1 MAGQVPVMP
10 SFDEFVA
17 ARLGALRSYAH
28 LLAGDE
34 AAAVGLVDEALV
46 RTGLAWSRV
55 TKDGDPEAYVRATVV
70 ALYLSRW
77 RPRSR
82 VGATGADD
90 QQAAATRS
98 ELAAH
103 LRPALHRLP
112 QRLRTGARPPLCRR
126 PARLGGRAAARLQ
139 RAQGPLGRGGGRCQ
153 ARAGDLTPRPS
164 RTDAVNL
171 ASGVPG

>member
-1 MAGQVPVMP
+1 MP
-10 SFDEFVA
+10 TFDEFVA

-34 AAAVGLVDEALV
+34 AVAVRLVDEALV
-46 RTGLAWSRV
+46 RTGLAWSQV
-55 TKDGDPEAYVRATVV
+55 TRDGDPEAYVRATVV

-82 VGATGADD
+82 IIAADTGD
-90 QQAAATRS
+90 QHAAAARS

-112 QRLRTGARPPLCRR
+112 RRLRTVLVLRYVDGLPDSEV
-126 PARLGGRAAARLQ
+126 ARLLGCSERKVRADAAEATARLAPATC
-139 RAQGPLGRGGGRCQ
+139 R
-153 ARAGDLTPRPS
+153 
-164 RTDAVNL
+164 
-171 ASGVPG
+171 

>member
-1 MAGQVPVMP
+1 MAGQLAVMP

-17 ARLGALRSYAH
+17 TRLGALRSYAH

-34 AAAVGLVDEALV
+34 AAAIGLVDEALV

-77 RPRSR
+77 RLRSR
-82 VGATGADD
+82 VGATSADH

-98 ELAAH
+98 QVAAH

-112 QRLRTGARPPLCRR
+112 RRLRTVLVLRYVDGLPDSEV
-126 PARLGGRAAARLQ
+126 ARLLGCSERKVRSDMAEAAARLAPATC
-139 RAQGPLGRGGGRCQ
+139 R
-153 ARAGDLTPRPS
+153 
-164 RTDAVNL
+164 
-171 ASGVPG
+171 

>member
-1 MAGQVPVMP
+1 MMP

-34 AAAVGLVDEALV
+34 AAALGLVDEALV

-82 VGATGADD
+82 VGATGIDD

-112 QRLRTGARPPLCRR
+112 RRLRTVLILRYVDGLPDSEV
-126 PARLGGRAAARLQ
+126 ARLLGCSERKVRSDAAEAAARL
-139 RAQGPLGRGGGRCQ
+139 AP
-153 ARAGDLTPRPS
+153 AT
-164 RTDAVNL
+164 
-171 ASGVPG
+171 

>member
-10 SFDEFVA
+10 SFDDFVA

-46 RTGLAWSRV
+46 RTGLAWPRV

-112 QRLRTGARPPLCRR
+112 RRLRTVLVLRYVDGLPDSEV
-126 PARLGGRAAARLQ
+126 ARLLGCSERKVRSDAAEAAARL
-139 RAQGPLGRGGGRCQ
+139 AP
-153 ARAGDLTPRPS
+153 AT
-164 RTDAVNL
+164 
-171 ASGVPG
+171 

>member
-1 MAGQVPVMP
+1 MP

-17 ARLGALRSYAH
+17 TRLGALRSYAH

-34 AAAVGLVDEALV
+34 GAAIRLVDEALV

-55 TKDGDPEAYVRATVV
+55 IKEGDPEAYARATVV

-77 RPRSR
+77 RQRSMA
-82 VGATGADD
+82 GAISTDN

-112 QRLRTGARPPLCRR
+112 RRLRTVLVLRYVDGLPDSEV
-126 PARLGGRAAARLQ
+126 ARLLGCSERRVRSDAAEAAARL
-139 RAQGPLGRGGGRCQ
+139 AP
-153 ARAGDLTPRPS
+153 ATS
-164 RTDAVNL
+164 R
-171 ASGVPG
+171 

>member
-1 MAGQVPVMP
+1 MAGQLAVMP

-17 ARLGALRSYAH
+17 TRLGALRSYAY

-34 AAAVGLVDEALV
+34 AAAIGLVDEALV

-77 RPRSR
+77 RRPRS
-82 VGATGADD
+82 GATSADD

-112 QRLRTGARPPLCRR
+112 RRLRTVLVLRYVDGLPDSEV
-126 PARLGGRAAARLQ
+126 ARLLGCSERKVRADAAEGAARLAPATC
-139 RAQGPLGRGGGRCQ
+139 R
-153 ARAGDLTPRPS
+153 
-164 RTDAVNL
+164 
-171 ASGVPG
+171 

>member
-1 MAGQVPVMP
+1 MP

-82 VGATGADD
+82 VDATGADD
-90 QQAAATRS
+90 QKAAPTRS

-112 QRLRTGARPPLCRR
+112 RRLRTVLVLRYVDGLPDSEV
-126 PARLGGRAAARLQ
+126 ARLLGCSERKVRSDAAEAAARL
-139 RAQGPLGRGGGRCQ
+139 AP
-153 ARAGDLTPRPS
+153 AT
-164 RTDAVNL
+164 
-171 ASGVPG
+171 

>member
-112 QRLRTGARPPLCRR
+112 RRLRTVLILRYVDGLPDSEV
-126 PARLGGRAAARLQ
+126 ARLLGCSERKVRSDAAEAAARL
-139 RAQGPLGRGGGRCQ
+139 AP
-153 ARAGDLTPRPS
+153 AT
-164 RTDAVNL
+164 
-171 ASGVPG
+171 

>member
-17 ARLGALRSYAH
+17 ARLGPLRAYAH

-34 AAAVGLVDEALV
+34 AAAIGLVDEALV

-77 RPRSR
+77 PARSR

-90 QQAAATRS
+90 RQAAATRS

-103 LRPALHRLP
+103 LQPALQRLP
-112 QRLRTGARPPLCRR
+112 RRLRTVLVLRYVDGLPDSEV
-126 PARLGGRAAARLQ
+126 ARLLGCSERKVRSDAAEATARLAPVTC
-139 RAQGPLGRGGGRCQ
+139 R
-153 ARAGDLTPRPS
+153 
-164 RTDAVNL
+164 
-171 ASGVPG
+171 

>member
-112 QRLRTGARPPLCRR
+112 RRLRTVLVLRYVDGLPDSEV
-126 PARLGGRAAARLQ
+126 ARLLGCSERKVRSDAAEAAARL
-139 RAQGPLGRGGGRCQ
+139 AP
-153 ARAGDLTPRPS
+153 AT
-164 RTDAVNL
+164 
-171 ASGVPG
+171 

>member
-1 MAGQVPVMP
+1 MP

-17 ARLGALRSYAH
+17 TRLGALRSYAH

-34 AAAVGLVDEALV
+34 AAAIGLVDEALV

-55 TKDGDPEAYVRATVV
+55 IKDGDPEAYVRATVV

-112 QRLRTGARPPLCRR
+112 RRLRTVLVLRYVDGLPDSEV
-126 PARLGGRAAARLQ
+126 ARLLGCSERKVRSDAAEAAARLAPATC
-139 RAQGPLGRGGGRCQ
+139 R
-153 ARAGDLTPRPS
+153 
-164 RTDAVNL
+164 
-171 ASGVPG
+171 